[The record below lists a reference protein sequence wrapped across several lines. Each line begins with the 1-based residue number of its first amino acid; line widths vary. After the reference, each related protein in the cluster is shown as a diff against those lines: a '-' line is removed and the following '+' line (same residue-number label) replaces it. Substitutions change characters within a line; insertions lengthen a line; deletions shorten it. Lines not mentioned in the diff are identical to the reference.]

1 MDAIFF
7 QTIFFSYSYK
17 FKMVR
22 MLQYCTLK
30 TPAFLCF
37 MEKKFLFLECPYTL
51 VILFSFFFLIRIFK
65 NVKEFWLKEVMFFN
79 LTMHLNHLPQCGLV

>member
-1 MDAIFF
+1 MMNWSIYGCNIF
-7 QTIFFSYSYK
+7 QTIFISYSYK

-37 MEKKFLFLECPYTL
+37 MGKKIPLFRVSLYL
-51 VILFSFFFLIRIFK
+51 GDFVLFFFLIRIFK
-65 NVKEFWLKEVMFFN
+65 NVKEFWLKEVMS
-79 LTMHLNHLPQCGLV
+79 HK

>member
-37 MEKKFLFLECPYTL
+37 MGKN
-51 VILFSFFFLIRIFK
+51 SFFRVSLYFPDFVLFFSLIRIFK
-65 NVKEFWLKEVMFFN
+65 NVKEFWLKEVMS
-79 LTMHLNHLPQCGLV
+79 HK

>member
-22 MLQYCTLK
+22 ILYFENSC
-30 TPAFLCF
+30 FLVF
-37 MEKKFLFLECPYTL
+37 YGKKIPLFRVSLYL
-51 VILFSFFFLIRIFK
+51 GDFVLFFFPHKDFQECKR
-65 NVKEFWLKEVMFFN
+65 V
-79 LTMHLNHLPQCGLV
+79 LVERGDVS

>member
-1 MDAIFF
+1 MMNWSIYGCNIF
-7 QTIFFSYSYK
+7 QTIFFLYSYK

-37 MEKKFLFLECPYTL
+37 MGKKIPLFRVSLYL
-51 VILFSFFFLIRIFK
+51 GDFVLFFFPHKDFQECKR
-65 NVKEFWLKEVMFFN
+65 V
-79 LTMHLNHLPQCGLV
+79 LVERGDVS

>member
-22 MLQYCTLK
+22 MLQYCTSK

-37 MEKKFLFLECPYTL
+37 MGKKFLFLECPYTL
-51 VILFSFFFLIRIFK
+51 MILFSFFFPHKDFQECKR
-65 NVKEFWLKEVMFFN
+65 V
-79 LTMHLNHLPQCGLV
+79 LVERGDVS

>member
-1 MDAIFF
+1 MMNWSIYGCNIF

-37 MEKKFLFLECPYTL
+37 MGKKIPLFRVSK

-65 NVKEFWLKEVMFFN
+65 NVKEFWLKEVMS
-79 LTMHLNHLPQCGLV
+79 HK